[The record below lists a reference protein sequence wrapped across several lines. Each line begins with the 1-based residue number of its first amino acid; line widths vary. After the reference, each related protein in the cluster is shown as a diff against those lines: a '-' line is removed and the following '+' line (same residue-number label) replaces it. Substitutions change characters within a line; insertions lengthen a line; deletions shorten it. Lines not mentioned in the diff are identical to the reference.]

1 MYYAS
6 LLAGTMESPKLRD
19 EDNDME
25 SSLDLDAM
33 NEAMLLYSGSRKAAS
48 NDWVDPLAEEL
59 SINML
64 DCRKPFIPY
73 EEFYNEPLSDAI
85 EMDNDYLNYKNR
97 QNGKRTPPVRCWRLR
112 LTSSPL
118 SQTKN
123 SRSCCT
129 RSY

>member
-59 SINML
+59 SISML

-97 QNGKRTPPVRCWRLR
+97 QNGK
-112 LTSSPL
+112 
-118 SQTKN
+118 QT
-123 SRSCCT
+123 RQLCC
-129 RSY
+129 